1 MNMKLAEAY
10 RPKTLDN
17 VIGQP
22 KVIATIKDIIEREGL
37 LGQAFWITGLSGT
50 GKTSTARILADMV
63 QPYYG
68 RNEID
73 AMDLSLDQIREWEAL
88 SEKRVIGCQGWAF
101 IVNEAARIRGP
112 VLRRLLTTLEKPS
125 MVQNSFWVFTTTPK
139 GKESLFDG
147 EEEAVPFGS
156 RVQFF
161 DFNGGELTTLAFA
174 QHAQKIAKAENLDG
188 RPLVDYVA
196 LIRKHNFNMREVLG
210 VIGRGDFKVK

>member
-1 MNMKLAEAY
+1 MKLSEKM
-10 RPKTLDN
+10 RPKTLEA
-17 VIGQP
+17 VVGQD
-22 KVIATIKDIIEREGL
+22 KVIATIKGIIEREGL
-37 LGQAFWITGLSGT
+37 LGQAFFFVGPSGV
-50 GKTSTARILADMV
+50 GKTSVARIAADMV

-73 AMDLSLDQIREWEAL
+73 AMDLSLDQIREWEVL
-88 SEKRVIGCQGWAF
+88 SEKRAIGCQGLAF

-147 EEEAVPFGS
+147 EEEEIPFGS

-174 QHAQKIAKAENLDG
+174 QHAQKIARAENVDISLGDCVG
-188 RPLVDYVA
+188 LV
-196 LIRKHNFNMREVLG
+196 RKCNHNLREA
-210 VIGRGDFKVK
+210 IGAISRRSLPVT

>member
-1 MNMKLAEAY
+1 MKLSEIH
-10 RPKTLDN
+10 RPKTLDA
-17 VIGQP
+17 VVGQD
-22 KVIATIKDIIEREGL
+22 KVITTIKGVIEREGL
-37 LGQAFWITGLSGT
+37 LGQAFFFVGNSGT

-73 AMDLSLDQIREWEAL
+73 AMDLSLDKIREWEEL
-88 SEKRVIGCQGWAF
+88 SEKRVIGCQGWSF

-139 GKESLFDG
+139 GKESLFD
-147 EEEAVPFGS
+147 EEEEEIPFGS

-161 DFNGGELTTLAFA
+161 DFNGGESTTLAFA
-174 QHAQKIAKAENLDG
+174 LAAQKIAKAHNLDG
-188 RPLVDYVA
+188 RPLTEYLA
-196 LIRKHNFNMREVLG
+196 LTRKHNHNLREILG
-210 VIGRGDFKVK
+210 VIGRGDFKVR